1 MAWPEPELD
10 VGADAGLPRP
20 LLELEL
26 LELFELLEPFELELE
41 EPELDEPEPLEPE
54 PVLPLLP
61 EPLEVAELA
70 LVDEALPV
78 APGTTSATAPAASTL
93 ATPTVTV
100 VALTRPLARR
110 RAATARDTVSR
121 FGLFMTPSFTL
132 PSVKHLA
139 GVSEPPMSEPFPA
152 ASEAR

>member
-26 LELFELLEPFELELE
+26 LELFESELE
-41 EPELDEPEPLEPE
+41 EPE

-61 EPLEVAELA
+61 EPLEVVEFALA
-70 LVDEALPV
+70 DEALLV
-78 APGTTSATAPAASTL
+78 TPGSTSATAPAASTL
-93 ATPTVTV
+93 AAPTVTV
-100 VALTRPLARR
+100 VALTRPLPRR

-132 PSVKHLA
+132 PSGKHLA
-139 GVSEPPMSEPFPA
+139 GVSEPAMSEPFPA